1 MVVFGRHHR
10 IIRLSRFLMEQEFL
24 KLQDDRTSQPA
35 SFQAVGDGKRIASE
49 RTAFEA
55 GER

>member
-1 MVVFGRHHR
+1 
-10 IIRLSRFLMEQEFL
+10 MEQEFL
-24 KLQDDRTSQPA
+24 TIQDDWTSQPA